1 MGDNTYKGFSNS
13 SNEGDNAWTLV
24 SSRRKKPI
32 VHQPDN
38 RPENHQV
45 ARQENH
51 QDGNSQVARQDNRQ
65 YGNSQYGNS
74 QDVRQENNQD
84 DQDDNSH
91 SFHAYQNHAANQPR
105 NFERSDKI
113 SEPCWFYNNGGCRHK
128 DGTEKTA
135 EECKYLHLYSEN
147 VKRPPHLST
156 RKPCDKYNLE
166 GECKWHDN
174 CKYSHRNLTPEEWSR
189 FYPGIPYTLKTN
201 VQKRLQIENK
211 ISDLEGKMR
220 VIEFKQDGISKDV
233 QQIGQTLQ
241 QLLRRTLQETKQ

>member
-13 SNEGDNAWTLV
+13 SNEGIAWTLV
-24 SSRRKKPI
+24 SNRRKKPI
-32 VHQPDN
+32 VHHQDD
-38 RPENHQV
+38 NHQDI
-45 ARQENH
+45 RQNDTGNRQDIRQNDTGNRQDIRQNDPGNRQDQDQVDH
-51 QDGNSQVARQDNRQ
+51 QDGNSHTF
-65 YGNSQYGNS
+65 Y
-74 QDVRQENNQD
+74 
-84 DQDDNSH
+84 
-91 SFHAYQNHAANQPR
+91 AYQNHTANQSR
-105 NFERSDKI
+105 NKI

-135 EECKYLHLYSEN
+135 EECKYLHLYSDN
-147 VKRPPHLST
+147 VKRPPHLNT

-201 VQKRLQIENK
+201 VQKRLQIESK

-241 QLLRRTLQETKQ
+241 QLLRRTLQETEQ